1 MLDIV
6 FADSSSV
13 QGQWKILLEK
23 SRPDVAAQEYDLKQ
37 CKLLELMAN
46 YLGYKDK
53 ISWENIQKPYYP
65 QVIRPADSDEYPNH
79 EWTSRVGQRG
89 GKFFR
94 SKWLCQKKKQEGTN
108 QSNT

>member
-13 QGQWKILLEK
+13 RGQWKILLEK

-94 SKWLCQKKKQEGTN
+94 SNWLCQKKKQEGTN